1 MEYYRDTCDTY
12 QEEMKTWAARVNWTV
27 TWGSSYV
34 TLMRPTQQ
42 QSLITKKTSIRSIN
56 PSNLSNV
63 ASSTSDE
70 ESLAI
75 AGSSGKGRISA
86 KSSSRRTLKRR
97 TRVSRDNDS
106 GSDSGTGTDIEQDV
120 AQSSPIGWIHLPNIA
135 SHELQKD
142 VSGNILFTY
151 P

>member
-1 MEYYRDTCDTY
+1 MRCWNDTADTY
-12 QEEMKTWAARVNWTV
+12 KEEMKTWAARVNWTV
-27 TWGSSYV
+27 TDRSSFFI
-34 TLMRPTQQ
+34 LMRPTQRQ
-42 QSLITKKTSIRSIN
+42 RLITKKTSIWSIN
-56 PSNLSNV
+56 SSYLSNV

-70 ESLAI
+70 ESLAF

-120 AQSSPIGWIHLPNIA
+120 AQSSRIGWIHPPNIA